1 MIEFLNIYFLILI
14 FLTISLCLPR
24 IIFNNQAYTSYNFI
38 HYLGFNFIIF
48 LNLILILSFFNIS
61 KFLLLSLH
69 IIVCLFYLALNISK
83 FKKLFQKDKIYSFLF
98 IFLIFVI
105 SIYIANNFNLSW
117 DAKGYYLKRT
127 LSFLDG
133 YFIPDNFTWKYQP
146 FFPDYLKSFF
156 WKNSFV
162 DHEYTGRLIFGY
174 IYILSVF
181 YFFSFSTINQ
191 FLKIICALI
200 LILISF
206 KGEYFDG
213 RPTILLFSFFLLL
226 AGEFFEIFS
235 RKKITPKNY
244 FFIILLMNLIL
255 WTKTE
260 GLAYVII
267 IYLTTL
273 YFTRFYN
280 KSKFILTVAVL
291 ILISF
296 KYVIYYLYNL
306 PLNPHEQVF
315 TLSSIETIKIVFVL
329 KTILLTLMWYFVSL
343 LKNPL
348 MIVVFISVFYLYF
361 YSKKDF
367 FRFNFIYFFFIL
379 KLFVIISAH
388 IFITNDLFGLSWQ
401 LKYSLDRIIYHSS
414 SFFIIIPFYIIQKF
428 LIKIK

>member
-1 MIEFLNIYFLILI
+1 MIELLNIYFLILI

-24 IIFNNQAYTSYNFI
+24 IFFKNQEYASYNFI

-48 LNLILILSFFNIS
+48 LNLILILSFFNIN
-61 KFLLLSLH
+61 KILLLSMLLV
-69 IIVCLFYLALNISK
+69 ICLFYLALNISK

-98 IFLIFVI
+98 LFLIFVV

-133 YFIPDNFTWKYQP
+133 YFLPDNFIWKYQP

-162 DHEYTGRLIFGY
+162 DHEYAGRLVFGY
-174 IYILSVF
+174 IYLLSVF

-200 LILISF
+200 FILISF

-213 RPTILLFSFFLLL
+213 RPTILLFSFFLFL

-235 RKKITPKNY
+235 RKKITLKNY
-244 FFIILLMNLIL
+244 FFIILIMNLIL

-260 GLAYVII
+260 GLAYAII

-273 YFTRFYN
+273 YFLRFDN
-280 KSKFILTVAVL
+280 KSKFILTAAIV

-296 KYVIYYLYNL
+296 KYIIYYLYNL
-306 PLNPHEQVF
+306 PLNPHEQV
-315 TLSSIETIKIVFVL
+315 LSFSIIERINIESFL
-329 KTILLTLMWYFVSL
+329 ETILLTLMWYFISL

-348 MIVVFISVFYLYF
+348 MIIGFISVFYLYF

-367 FRFNFIYFFFIL
+367 LRFNFLYLLFIL
-379 KLFVIISAH
+379 KLFVIIGAH
-388 IFITNDLFGLSWQ
+388 IFIVNDLSWQ

-414 SFFIIIPFYIIQKF
+414 SFFVIIPFYLFQKF

>member
-329 KTILLTLMWYFVSL
+329 KTILLTLS
-343 LKNPL
+343 
-348 MIVVFISVFYLYF
+348 I
-361 YSKKDF
+361 
-367 FRFNFIYFFFIL
+367 
-379 KLFVIISAH
+379 
-388 IFITNDLFGLSWQ
+388 
-401 LKYSLDRIIYHSS
+401 
-414 SFFIIIPFYIIQKF
+414 
-428 LIKIK
+428 